1 MSLCRLCRTP
11 VTRTFIDL
19 GQQPLAN
26 SYLKY
31 DQLTQPEARYPLHAK
46 VCDSCFLVQ
55 ADHDVAA
62 EAIFS
67 DYAYF
72 SSYSSSWVEH
82 SRLYAEAMISR
93 LALKPS
99 SLVVEIASNDGYLLK
114 HFKAAGIDV
123 LGIEPAANVVREAE
137 AHGVKT
143 EIAFF
148 NKYTAGRLGAAG
160 VQADLIAANNVM
172 AHVPD
177 LNDFIAGF
185 PLVLKTQGV
194 LTIEF
199 PHLLN
204 LIQQCQF
211 DTIYHE
217 HYSYLSLLASE
228 RALAAHGLRVFDVE
242 ELPTHGGSLRLFVCH
257 LTANFAEGAGLHTI
271 RSKEKAAGFDR
282 SAAYELFA
290 PQAQKIREQLRKF
303 LEKAKK
309 DGLTVTAYGAA
320 AKGNTLLNYCEVD
333 STLVSAVFD
342 KNPHKQGNLLPGSRI
357 PVKSPE
363 EIVQIKPDIILILP
377 WNLSS
382 EIAKEQSV
390 IREWGGRFVTAIP
403 QINIF

>member
-11 VTRTFIDL
+11 LTRTFIDL

-26 SYLKY
+26 SYLKPQ
-31 DQLTQPEARYPLHAK
+31 QLTQPEPRYPLHAK
-46 VCDSCFLVQ
+46 VCGSCFLVQ
-55 ADHDVAA
+55 ADHEVPA

-72 SSYSSSWVEH
+72 SSYSPSWVEH
-82 SRLYAEAMISR
+82 ARLYAEAMISR
-93 LALKPS
+93 LSLKSS

-123 LGIEPAANVVREAE
+123 LGIEPAANVARDAE
-137 AHGVKT
+137 AHGIKT
-143 EIAFF
+143 DVAFF
-148 NKYTAGRLGAAG
+148 NKETADRMRAAG
-160 VQADLIAANNVM
+160 VKADLIAANNVM

-185 PLVLKTQGV
+185 PLILKPQGV

-204 LIQQCQF
+204 LIQQSQF

-217 HYSYLSLLASE
+217 HYSYLSLLACE
-228 RALAAHGLRVFDVE
+228 RALAAYGLRVFDVE

-257 LTANFAEGAGLHTI
+257 LAANFTESAGLHNV
-271 RSKEKAAGFDR
+271 RSKEKAAGLD
-282 SAAYELFA
+282 SPAAYELFG
-290 PQAQKIREQLRKF
+290 PRAQKIKEQLREF

-320 AKGNTLLNYCEVD
+320 AKGNTLLNYCEID

-342 KNPHKQGNLLPGSRI
+342 KNPHKQRHFLPGSRI

-363 EIVQIKPDIILILP
+363 VIMQIKPDIILILP

-382 EIAKEQSV
+382 EIMKEQSA
-390 IREWGGRFVTAIP
+390 IRAWGGRFVTAIP
-403 QINIF
+403 QLNIF